1 MPSRFLLTYAVTN
14 ILCNEIRDGFNKDKD
29 LYYTDNSIQ
38 NRINIP
44 QVLDSW
50 NYKIREYP
58 SIIVNAVPGQNRR
71 MGIGDAAAIPYFGVN
86 GTEDKTVSSET
97 YRKFL
102 ISNIVPVDAEIEANY
117 NGDIAT
123 DPCKWVVNVKEVPLS
138 NPPVRYIELTGTN
151 IGPYGTFPA
160 SNFSLIS
167 KSPTAEQYGGFFDF
181 KTELFVITLSP
192 VEREIVLDKLWAML
206 WFSKKREIMVKGLI
220 ILDVSYSG
228 TSQQDFGADKIYI
241 GRMTVSCATEFR
253 QLVYYLDTIEGI
265 QVHAEAVLPEEVMQS

>member
-14 ILCNEIRDGFNKDKD
+14 ILCNEIRDGFNKDKE
-29 LYYTDNSIQ
+29 LYYTDNNIQ

-71 MGIGDAAAIPYFGVN
+71 MGIGDAAAIPYFGVS
-86 GTEDKTVSSET
+86 GTEDKNVSSAI
-97 YRKFL
+97 YRKFV
-102 ISNIVPVDAEIEANY
+102 ISNIVPVDTEITVKY
-117 NGDIAT
+117 NGDPAT
-123 DPCKWVVNVKEVPLS
+123 DPYEWVVKVKEVPSS

-151 IGPYGTFPA
+151 IGPYGIFPA
-160 SNFSLIS
+160 SNFSFIS
-167 KSPTAEQYGGFFDF
+167 KTPTAEQYGGFFDF
-181 KTELFVITLSP
+181 RTELFVITLSP

-206 WFSKKREIMVKGLI
+206 WFSKKREIMVKGVI

-228 TSQQDFGADKIYI
+228 TSQQDFGADKLYI
-241 GRMTVSCATEFR
+241 GKMTVSCATEFR
-253 QLVYYLDTIEGI
+253 QLVYYLDTVEGI
-265 QVHAEAVLPEEVMQS
+265 TVQAEAVLPEEMIQS